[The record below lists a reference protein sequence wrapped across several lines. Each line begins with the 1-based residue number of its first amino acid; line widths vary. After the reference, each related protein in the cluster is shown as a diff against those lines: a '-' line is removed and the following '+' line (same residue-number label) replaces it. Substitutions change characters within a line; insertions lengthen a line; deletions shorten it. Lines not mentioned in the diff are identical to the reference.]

1 MDGIVNQACDKVV
14 LGAVGDIDLSGSAIQ
29 PMQTKGA
36 AWPFEKVSDHLREAD
51 VLFGNFE
58 SVILPPDY
66 PEEEIKSSAMASKFD
81 PTPGIRAAGFDFL
94 SLANN
99 HRLDGGIAGMFHTQ
113 EAINRQGIAT
123 GGIGRTQEEA
133 RKLKTVTKNG
143 FILGFLCYSKDS
155 RYVLS
160 SKGPCYAFFDEE
172 TIIEDIRANKGRV
185 DFLILSIHADIEFA
199 RTPSVPRREAFRRF
213 AAEGADVILAHHP
226 HVPQGIELVDGSL
239 IAYSLGNFVFPA
251 HSCSYMKSHGPETA
265 YSYLLLVDLGREG
278 VKSFRRIPFIID
290 AHPEERPRPMKG
302 REQEALEEYL
312 KQLDHMVAD
321 DKIVMENWQRTAMQQ
336 FDSSLAN
343 MRRMDRR
350 DLLVYELGLLLFGG
364 ANRDW
369 VREVVKVIQANWE
382 RQQTREDLHHPP
394 LHGISQS
401 LQTPDCTRLFS
412 RILIKSFRMLPLS
425 AKMRIRGILEEALK

>member
-1 MDGIVNQACDKVV
+1 MNQSRNKVV
-14 LGAVGDIDLSGSAIQ
+14 LGAVGDIDLSTSAVR
-29 PMQTKGA
+29 PMQTTGV
-36 AWPFEKVSDHLREAD
+36 AWPFEKVSDHLRKAD

-66 PEEEIKSSAMASKFD
+66 PEKEIGASAMASKFD
-81 PTPGIRAAGFDFL
+81 SAPGLRTAGFDFL

-113 EAINRQGIAT
+113 EALNRQGIAT

-133 RKLKTVTKNG
+133 RKLKTVKKNG

-160 SKGPCYAFFDEE
+160 SKGPCYAFYDEE
-172 TIIEDIRANKGRV
+172 TVIEDIRANKGRV

-199 RTPSVPRREAFRRF
+199 RTPSVPRRDAFRRF

-251 HSCSYMKSHGPETA
+251 HSCSYMKSHAPETA
-265 YSYLLLVDLGREG
+265 YSYLLLADLGRGG
-278 VKSFRRIPFIID
+278 VKSFRRIPFVID
-290 AHPEERPRPMKG
+290 TYPEERPRPMKEH
-302 REQEALEEYL
+302 EQEELEVYL
-312 KQLDHMVAD
+312 KRLDSMVAD

-336 FDSSLAN
+336 FDSSLEN

-350 DLLVYELGLLLFGG
+350 ELLEYELGLLLWGG
-364 ANRDW
+364 ASRDW
-369 VREVVKVIQANWE
+369 VREVVKVIQGNWE
-382 RQQTREDLHHPP
+382 RQRTREDLHHPP
-394 LHGISQS
+394 LYGVMQS
-401 LQTPDCTRLFS
+401 IQTTDDSRLLG
-412 RILIKSFRMLPLS
+412 RILRKGYRIAPLS
-425 AKMRIRGILEEALK
+425 IRRYVRGILEEVLK